1 MRPDASPLPATAPL
15 LSRRQMLCQAG
26 LGFGAWALLD
36 LLTREGRLQASPLA
50 AKPPHSPARA
60 KHVIFLFM

>member
-1 MRPDASPLPATAPL
+1 MRPDASVL

-26 LGFGAWALLD
+26 LGFGAWALVD
-36 LLTREGRLQASPLA
+36 LLAREARLQASPLA